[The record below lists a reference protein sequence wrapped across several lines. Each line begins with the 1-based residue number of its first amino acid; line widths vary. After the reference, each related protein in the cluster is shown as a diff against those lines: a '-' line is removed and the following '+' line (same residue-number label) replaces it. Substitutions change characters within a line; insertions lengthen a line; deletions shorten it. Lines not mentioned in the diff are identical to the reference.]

1 MRKGPRDSTSGTTLA
16 KSASAHSKTP
26 VHRTMK
32 TLQHRRPAP
41 LTIGPEGRVQTL
53 RQTAKIHRMEPHP
66 RAGNTPRH
74 PGQSPHSL
82 FLQHTRLRRVESH
95 QHHPRMKTHHLLRSL
110 LAGACLSTL
119 AAHSTQA
126 EEKALLAIPGK
137 LIYENALSSGLSDP
151 WKAAKGAWDGASGS
165 LRGSEKPE
173 DKHGAVARM
182 PNKLGDFVLEY
193 EFKFEGAKST
203 SLSINAA
210 KGHLARILITPQ
222 FVTIQKDDSDH
233 EGPDKAV
240 VFARFPSDLKPG
252 TWHKVRM
259 EMVGDTMLGKVDDLV
274 AWGSHDSFKQ
284 ERTSPGLTVAGQ
296 SVDFRNLKLTEAA
309 LNPAWESLRPTLPAP
324 GSQVAAPAAQGTAGK
339 GKPKAD

>member
-1 MRKGPRDSTSGTTLA
+1 
-16 KSASAHSKTP
+16 
-26 VHRTMK
+26 
-32 TLQHRRPAP
+32 
-41 LTIGPEGRVQTL
+41 
-53 RQTAKIHRMEPHP
+53 
-66 RAGNTPRH
+66 
-74 PGQSPHSL
+74 
-82 FLQHTRLRRVESH
+82 
-95 QHHPRMKTHHLLRSL
+95 MKTHHLLRSL

-119 AAHSTQA
+119 AANSTQA

-173 DKHGAVARM
+173 DKHGAVARI

-324 GSQVAAPAAQGTAGK
+324 GSQVAAPAAPAKT
-339 GKPKAD
+339 KAKSN